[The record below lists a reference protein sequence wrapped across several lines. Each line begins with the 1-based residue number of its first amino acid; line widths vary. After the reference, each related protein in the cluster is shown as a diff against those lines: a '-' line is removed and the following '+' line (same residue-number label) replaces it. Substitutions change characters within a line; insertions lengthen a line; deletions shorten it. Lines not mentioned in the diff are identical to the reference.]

1 MKTSNKKRIYKES
14 ILVVSLFALCGIA
27 LYQFTKIN
35 RVNGLIRSS
44 TIKQNSSGQARLGIH
59 TPLNKEV
66 EFFQYEFDATNGIE
80 FHQPT
85 GTHITIPKNALID
98 TKGKLVTGKVVVKF
112 REFHD
117 SKSIF
122 LSGIPMQT
130 DTNRNLFLESNG
142 MLELRAF
149 QGENELSLIE
159 GKQISI
165 DLAAKSRPSSDF
177 KLWVLDKDKKWLNAG
192 TFQTVNNSRRDQKL
206 LLLDDEKKKRKNR
219 SAPRKSDFQFEFNS
233 NLENFPHMAAWKGV
247 KWNLI
252 QEDVNFPTVD
262 ISRIDWTDITM
273 KKISNSS
280 NEYSIK
286 LTFSKEDYSGNF
298 IDKTCSIVAV
308 PADLTKKELQ
318 SKNDEFSDLNKQY
331 EAFLVLAKKE
341 EERLRAESA
350 LLNQFRANGFGIY
363 NVDKLTNAEQLVKLD
378 MHFDFESEML
388 LSKNPIQLVVVSP
401 DRNTVLN
408 FLPANWNNIP
418 YLGPKT
424 EIFASLPGGKYAF
437 VDSKMFAEAVKEEKL
452 SKTYQNKVS
461 FKTRRL
467 SKEEINNYF

>member
-1 MKTSNKKRIYKES
+1 MKTLEKNKFHKEL
-14 ILVVSLFALCGIA
+14 ILVTSLFVLCGFA

-35 RVNGLIRSS
+35 TKTPNNPAKLMKTVPSPSRVARIHEPLDK
-44 TIKQNSSGQARLGIH
+44 TIAF
-59 TPLNKEV
+59 T
-66 EFFQYEFDATNGIE
+66 QYEFDVLNGIE

-85 GTHITIPKNALID
+85 GTHVTIPKNALID

-219 SAPRKSDFQFEFNS
+219 SAPKKSDFQFEFNS

-247 KWNLI
+247 KWDLI

-350 LLNQFRANGFGIY
+350 LLNQFRTNGFGIY

-388 LSKNPIQLVVVSP
+388 LSKNPIQLVLVSP

-424 EIFASLPGGKYAF
+424 EIFASLPSGKYAF

>member
-424 EIFASLPGGKYAF
+424 EIFASLPGGEYAF

>member
-1 MKTSNKKRIYKES
+1 MKTLEKNKFHKEL
-14 ILVVSLFALCGIA
+14 ILVTSLFVLCGFA

-35 RVNGLIRSS
+35 TKTPKNLAKLTKTVPSPARV
-44 TIKQNSSGQARLGIH
+44 AGIH
-59 TPLNKEV
+59 EPLDKTIA
-66 EFFQYEFDATNGIE
+66 FTQYEFDILNGIE

-85 GTHITIPKNALID
+85 GTHIVIPKSSIVDAKGNLIS
-98 TKGKLVTGKVVVKF
+98 GKVKLKF
-112 REFHD
+112 REIHD
-117 SKSIF
+117 AKSIF

-130 DTNRNLFLESNG
+130 DANQGLFLESNG
-142 MLELRAF
+142 MVEIRVF
-149 QGENELSLIE
+149 QGETELSLRE
-159 GKQISI
+159 GKQVQV

-206 LLLDDEKKKRKNR
+206 LLLDDEKKKRKNKKA
-219 SAPRKSDFQFEFNS
+219 SKKSDLQFEFNS

-286 LTFSKEDYSGNF
+286 LTFSKEDYLGNF

-308 PADLTKKELQ
+308 PADLSKKELQ

-378 MHFDFESEML
+378 VHFDFESEML

-437 VDSKMFAEAVKEEKL
+437 VDANMFAEAVNEEKL